1 LGCGVRVD
9 MVNFCRGWAG
19 HWPRCADNF
28 TMTQPLPTEL
38 QAFFDQ
44 HGIHDVE
51 CIFPD
56 VSGYPRGKLMPA
68 RSFAAGQELRIA
80 QAIPMQCVTGDYSY
94 DPIFPDADPDVRL
107 VPDYA
112 TLKLAPWATSP
123 RAFAIHDCVE
133 LNGEPCAFSARTLL
147 QTVVARYAALGLTP
161 VVAPEIE
168 FYLTAPC
175 VDASVP
181 LTAPRAR
188 NGRAE
193 AGQSAFSMN
202 MLNELAPFWDAFRA
216 ALDTLGVRADT
227 WIHEVGTTQ
236 YEINLLH
243 GDPVAVADQAFLFKY
258 AAKEIAIQHGL
269 NAVFMA
275 KPIAG
280 DQGSSMHLHKSVVD
294 AEGHNIFSAADGSA
308 TEAFGHFIGG
318 LQAYGPDLMLIFA
331 PFVNSYR
338 RFVVGS
344 QAPINLHWG
353 DDNRTAGLR
362 IPTSGPAARR
372 VENRIAG
379 ADANPYLA
387 IAASLAAG
395 LAGMQEK
402 LPASAPLALGAS
414 AYDAAYG
421 LERSF
426 LTAWERMAQSAS
438 ARRLLG
444 DAFVTG
450 YCSVREVEYQSYL
463 REISAW
469 ERRFLLPQ
477 V

>member
-1 LGCGVRVD
+1 MTQGTRSELDAFFQKYGVR
-9 MVNFCRGWAG
+9 
-19 HWPRCADNF
+19 
-28 TMTQPLPTEL
+28 
-38 QAFFDQ
+38 
-44 HGIHDVE
+44 DVE
-51 CIFPD
+51 CLFPD

-68 RSFAAGQELRIA
+68 HSFAAGAELRIA

-107 VPDYA
+107 VPDYS
-112 TLKLAPWATSP
+112 TLKLSPWSSVP
-123 RAFAIHDCVE
+123 RAFAIHDVLE
-133 LNGEPCAFSARTLL
+133 LSGEPCPFAARALL
-147 QTVVARYAALGLTP
+147 KNVVARYTAQDLTP

-175 VDASVP
+175 TDPALA
-181 LTAPRAR
+181 LTAPPAR
-188 NGRAE
+188 NGRME

-202 MLNELAPFWDAFRA
+202 LLNELAPFWNQFRDALSA
-216 ALDTLGVRADT
+216 LGVQSDT

-236 YEINLLH
+236 FEINLLH
-243 GDPVAVADQAFLFKY
+243 GDPLAVADQAFLFKY

-280 DQGSSMHLHKSVVD
+280 APGSSMHLHQSVVD
-294 AEGHNIFSAADGSA
+294 ASGRNIFSTDDGS
-308 TEAFGHFIGG
+308 ESSVLRHFVGG
-318 LQAYGPDLMLIFA
+318 LQAYVPDLMLIFA

-338 RFVVGS
+338 RFVTGS
-344 QAPINLHWG
+344 QAPINLQWG
-353 DDNRTAGLR
+353 YDNRTAALR
-362 IPTSGPAARR
+362 IPLSSAAARR

-395 LAGMQEK
+395 LAGMDEK
-402 LPASAPLALGAS
+402 LLPGEPLRNGADGYAQSHALA
-414 AYDAAYG
+414 
-421 LERSF
+421 RSF
-426 LTAWERMAQSAS
+426 LPALEQMASSAS

-444 DAFVTG
+444 DAFVTAFTAVKG
-450 YCSVREVEYQSYL
+450 LEYDSYL
-463 REISAW
+463 HEISAW
-469 ERRFLLPQ
+469 ERRILLPQ

>member
-1 LGCGVRVD
+1 MAPQARHLR
-9 MVNFCRGWAG
+9 NQ
-19 HWPRCADNF
+19 NS
-28 TMTQPLPTEL
+28 TMNQPLPGDL
-38 QAFFDQ
+38 HAFFDQ
-44 HGIHDVE
+44 HGIREVE

-68 RSFAAGQELRIA
+68 ASFAAGNELRIA

-94 DPIFPDADPDVRL
+94 DPVFPDSDPDLRL
-107 VPDYA
+107 VPDYR
-112 TLKLAPWATSP
+112 TLKRAPWAQQP
-123 RAFAIHDCVE
+123 RAYAIHDCVE
-133 LNGEPCAFSARTLL
+133 LDGSPCAFSARALL
-147 QTVVARYAALGLTP
+147 ASVVARYAALGLTP

-175 VDASVP
+175 TDPAIP
-181 LTAPRAR
+181 LTPPQAR

-202 MLNELAPFWDAFRA
+202 MLNELAPFWDAFRS
-216 ALDTLGVRADT
+216 ALAGLDIQADT
-227 WIHEVGTTQ
+227 WLHEVGCSQ
-236 YEINLLH
+236 FEINLLH

-258 AAKEIAIQHGL
+258 VAKEIAIQHGL

-280 DQGSSMHLHKSVVD
+280 AQGSSMHLHQSVLD
-294 AEGHNIFSAADGSA
+294 RAGRNIFSEEDGQPSA
-308 TEAFGHFIGG
+308 RLGHFIGG
-318 LQAYGPDLMLIFA
+318 LQTYGPDLMLLFA

-338 RFVVGS
+338 RFVAGT
-344 QAPINLHWG
+344 QAPINLAWG
-353 DDNRTAGLR
+353 YDNRTVGLR
-362 IPTSGPAARR
+362 IPHSTAAARR

-395 LAGMQEK
+395 LAGIEEG
-402 LPASAPLALGAS
+402 LAPSAPVADGAN
-414 AYDAAYG
+414 AYAQSHG

-426 LTAWERMAQSAS
+426 LPAHARLAGSAA

-444 DAFVTG
+444 DRFVTG
-450 YCSVREVEYQSYL
+450 YCAIKALEFESYL
-463 REISAW
+463 HEVSAW

>member
-1 LGCGVRVD
+1 
-9 MVNFCRGWAG
+9 MFSK
-19 HWPRCADNF
+19 
-28 TMTQPLPTEL
+28 TSQPTPDQL

-44 HGIHDVE
+44 HGVRDVE
-51 CIFPD
+51 CLFAD

-68 RSFAAGQELRIA
+68 ASFAQGSELRIA

-107 VPDYA
+107 VPDYR
-112 TLKLAPWATSP
+112 TLKLAPWSSVP

-133 LNGEPCAFSARTLL
+133 LNGEACAFSARSVLE
-147 QTVVARYAALGLTP
+147 TVLARYTAQGLTP

-175 VDASVP
+175 VDPALP
-181 LTAPRAR
+181 LTAPQAR

-193 AGQSAFSMN
+193 VGQSAFSMN
-202 MLNELAPFWDAFRA
+202 MLNELAPFWDAFRT
-216 ALDTLGVRADT
+216 ALQALGVQADT
-227 WIHEVGTTQ
+227 WIHEVGGSQ
-236 YEINLLH
+236 FEINLLH
-243 GDPVAVADQAFLFKY
+243 GDPLALADQAFLFKY
-258 AAKEIAIQHGL
+258 AAKEIALQHGL

-275 KPIAG
+275 KSIAG
-280 DQGSSMHLHKSVVD
+280 APGSSMHLHQSVVD
-294 AEGHNIFSAADGSA
+294 AAGRNIFSNDDGGESA
-308 TEAFGHFIGG
+308 AFGHFIAG
-318 LQAYGPDLMLIFA
+318 LQTYGPDLMLVFA

-338 RFVVGS
+338 RFVAGS
-344 QAPINLHWG
+344 QAPINLEWG
-353 DDNRTAGLR
+353 HDNRTAGLR
-362 IPTSGPAARR
+362 IPHSSAAARR

-395 LAGMQEK
+395 LAGMDEK
-402 LPASAPLALGAS
+402 LQAAAPLEPGAN
-414 AYDAAYG
+414 AYAQSHG

-426 LTAWERMAQSAS
+426 LPAHARMAHSAA
-438 ARRLLG
+438 ARALLG

-450 YCSVREVEYQSYL
+450 YCAVKALEYESYL